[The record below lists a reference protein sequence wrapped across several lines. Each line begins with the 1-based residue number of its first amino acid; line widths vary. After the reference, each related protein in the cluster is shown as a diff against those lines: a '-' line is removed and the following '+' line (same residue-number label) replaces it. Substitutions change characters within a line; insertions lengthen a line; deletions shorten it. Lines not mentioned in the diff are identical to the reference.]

1 MLPKKIGLIM
11 SGTAAILLIIWDVIG
26 NYSLCDFLT
35 SAGSA
40 SGCPAYLGSI
50 ETALLPLIPL
60 FALYVV
66 TFFVRDEIYQS
77 WFRFARW
84 WIPLSMLLIFISPEY
99 PTNLYDPIQKGSV
112 AFVMSGAFVV
122 ISIITIAIKYFSLKR
137 TR

>member
-1 MLPKKIGLIM
+1 MLSKKITLALASIGTGLFIL
-11 SGTAAILLIIWDVIG
+11 SLFAEELGLCGLVATSCQDFFDPIAEIVSIFLVALLLISIL
-26 NYSLCDFLT
+26 YFLH
-35 SAGSA
+35 
-40 SGCPAYLGSI
+40 
-50 ETALLPLIPL
+50 
-60 FALYVV
+60 
-66 TFFVRDEIYQS
+66 DEIYQS

-99 PTNLYDPIQKGSV
+99 PTNIYDPIQKGSV